1 MPRLV
6 KPKLLGKSKD
16 GRAMLYRAGANVLLS
31 HLKQEGR
38 KFNLI
43 FGDV

>member
-1 MPRLV
+1 MPRLA
-6 KPKLLGKSKD
+6 KPKLIGKSKD
-16 GRAMLYRAGANVLLS
+16 GRATLYRAGANVLLS
-31 HLKQEGR
+31 QLKSEGR